1 MTTSRTCLALVLT
14 LLAIPAF
21 AADSV
26 IRSGIDAFH
35 TDAST
40 TFANFAL
47 DPIPADF
54 FCAGSRP
61 FSGRVPMRGEPI
73 ATFPEGALGNADTI
87 FMRLDDVVINDDGVA
102 NTRIQFKALSL
113 VSIRPIKTTCGSF
126 DVSVTLEGEQP
137 ISDRM
142 TIVREGEH
150 GGFFATEFDADFR
163 ITFTPVEGWMK
174 RQLVLL
180 RTDTM
185 RGVHTWSDKPGDGSL
200 PYKGTLLIDTDLDGQ
215 PETQV
220 SGVSNFAVGWGLSF
234 EGQPIPLKA
243 VTSADCGSHDVTAS
257 E

>member
-1 MTTSRTCLALVLT
+1 MHMSRTCLALVLT

-21 AADSV
+21 AADPV
-26 IRSGIDAFH
+26 ILSGIDAFH
-35 TDAST
+35 TVADST
-40 TFANFAL
+40 YALFAL

-54 FCAGSRP
+54 FCAGSRA

-73 ATFPEGALGNADTI
+73 ATFPAEALGNADTI
-87 FMRLDDVVINDDGVA
+87 FVRLDDAVFNEEGVA

-113 VSIRPIKTTCGSF
+113 VSTRPIKTKCGSF

-137 ISDRM
+137 ISDHM
-142 TIVREGEH
+142 TIVREGER
-150 GGFFATEFDADFR
+150 GGFFVTEFDADFR

-174 RQLVLL
+174 RQLVLV
-180 RTDTM
+180 RTETM
-185 RGVHTWSDKPGDGSL
+185 RGVHTWADKPGDGSL
-200 PYKGTLLIDTDLDGQ
+200 PHKGTLLIDTDLDGQ

-234 EGQPIPLKA
+234 EGEPIRLKA
-243 VTSADCGSHDVTAS
+243 TTYSDCGAHLV